1 MGKEKKRK
9 EIEEKKSLLSFE
21 AEVSL
26 FGLLL
31 FTISLIGMINQGII
45 GGLLTFILSFCF
57 GSFYWIFL
65 LLGLFYG
72 LYIFINKK
80 RPRIK
85 IGIKLMAVLIILIF
99 GLIWASDG
107 GVSSPS
113 IKNALN
119 DYSIRFDYVAVS
131 RIRVDLNKVKSL
143 GGGAVGYFL
152 YSLLYTLTSEIGTK
166 LIYLI
171 MVFSSLFIL
180 LKPIIKK
187 SYLFVKTVIKKLKIA
202 STLSMKDLENKEE
215 IKLTT
220 EKEIQPFSN
229 EDKEET
235 VTPMEEYDYRKDF
248 FSRKIVDDLKEEKEV
263 KKENRFNIFK
273 ETIIEDEKPSS
284 PFIDFEEKNNIEKPQ
299 IVTEKIEEKNI
310 IENTAPIMEEKM
322 VSEIN
327 PVKPYI
333 NYQAEEY
340 QLPPLDLLEENP
352 DNSLNVLLLEEVEN
366 SKNILNNKLNELKI
380 KAQVTGFTIGPTVT
394 RFEIVPEAGSN
405 TKVSNIESIKNDL
418 MLSIAATKVR
428 MESPIPGMSAV
439 GLEIPNKVRKNVFLK
454 EILENSADNKEL
466 LMVGLGK
473 DINGKSIVICLNKMP
488 HLLIAG
494 QTGSGK
500 SICISSIII
509 SLIMRTNPEEVKLML
524 IDPKKVE
531 MLLYANMPHLMCPVI
546 TDAKKASVAL
556 NKVVLEMDKRYDL
569 FSSVGV
575 RNIEGYNQYAVE
587 NQIKKMPYLVIII
600 DELADLMLVASK
612 DVEDSIQ
619 RITQLARA
627 AGIHLVV
634 ATQRPSVNVITGV
647 IKANIP
653 SRISFAVSSQIDS
666 RTILDS
672 IGAEDLLGKGD
683 MLLSVTGMDLKR
695 IQGAF
700 VSDKEISKV
709 VQYIKQKAST
719 SYMSDFMNLD
729 PEPIP
734 VSIGFEGLDETNDDD
749 IYEDIKMF
757 VIKERKA
764 SASLLQRKFSIGFIR
779 AARLIDRLEEDGI
792 IGPANGA
799 KPREILVDDK
809 GEENGKN

>member
-31 FTISLIGMINQGII
+31 FTISLIGIINQGII
-45 GGLLTFILSFCF
+45 GGLLTFVLSFCF

-80 RPRIK
+80 RPKIK

-119 DYSIRFDYVAVS
+119 DYSIRFDYVATS

-171 MVFSSLFIL
+171 MVFFSLFIL

-187 SYLFVKTVIKKLKIA
+187 TYLFVKTMIKKIKIA
-202 STLSMKDLENKEE
+202 SNLSLKDLENNEE
-215 IKLTT
+215 IKLNTDVEIEPQVKE
-220 EKEIQPFSN
+220 EKEEII
-229 EDKEET
+229 
-235 VTPMEEYDYRKDF
+235 TPMEEYDYRKEIFSNKIIEDF
-248 FSRKIVDDLKEEKEV
+248 KENKEEKIE
-263 KKENRFNIFK
+263 KKENKFNIFK
-273 ETIIEDEKPSS
+273 ETIIEDEKPSN
-284 PFIDFEEKNNIEKPQ
+284 PFINFEEEKEETNSSQ
-299 IVTEKIEEKNI
+299 IVET
-310 IENTAPIMEEKM
+310 KM

-333 NYQAEEY
+333 NYQKEEY
-340 QLPPLDLLEENP
+340 TLPPLSLLEENP
-352 DNSLNVLLLEEVEN
+352 DNSLNEQLLEEVEN
-366 SKNILNNKLNELKI
+366 SQNILNNKLNELKI
-380 KAQVTGFTIGPTVT
+380 KAQVSSFTIGPTVT

-454 EILENSADNKEL
+454 EILENSMDNKEL

-556 NKVVLEMDKRYDL
+556 NKVVSEMDKRYDL

-575 RNIEGYNQYAVE
+575 RNIEGYNQYAIE
-587 NQIKKMPYLVIII
+587 NQIEKMPYLVIII

-700 VSDKEISKV
+700 VSDKEISRV
-709 VQYIKQKAST
+709 VQYIKQNAST

-734 VSIGFEGLDETNDDD
+734 VSIGFETIDETNDDD

>member
-1 MGKEKKRK
+1 MVIKMGKDKKRK
-9 EIEEKKSLLSFE
+9 EVEEKKTLFSFE

-45 GGLLTFILSFCF
+45 GGLLTFVLSFCF

-65 LLGLFYG
+65 LLGLFFG
-72 LYIFINKK
+72 LYIFIYKK
-80 RPRIK
+80 RPKIK
-85 IGIKLMAVLIILIF
+85 IGIRLLAILILLTF

-107 GVSSPS
+107 GVMNPS

-119 DYSIRFDYVAVS
+119 DYSIRFDYAAIS
-131 RIRVDLNKVKSL
+131 RIRVDLDKVKSL

-152 YSLLYTLTSEIGTK
+152 YSLLYTLTNEIGTK
-166 LIYLI
+166 IIYLV
-171 MVFSSLFIL
+171 MVFASLYILARPFI
-180 LKPIIKK
+180 KKGYIFTKKIIKR
-187 SYLFVKTVIKKLKIA
+187 LKIA
-202 STLSMKDLENKEE
+202 SRIEETELETPEGIKLNTEVETENLNTNFDLETEDE
-215 IKLTT
+215 I
-220 EKEIQPFSN
+220 
-229 EDKEET
+229 
-235 VTPMEEYDYRKDF
+235 TPMVEYDYRKEM
-248 FSRKIVDDLKEEKEV
+248 FSNKIVNEMTKEEKP
-263 KKENRFNIFK
+263 RPFNVFK
-273 ETIIEDEKPSS
+273 EKIIEEKPKTPFINFDSDKPKIKEVEKVVETPVVSQTKPVS
-284 PFIDFEEKNNIEKPQ
+284 PFINYKAT
-299 IVTEKIEEKNI
+299 TE
-310 IENTAPIMEEKM
+310 
-322 VSEIN
+322 
-327 PVKPYI
+327 
-333 NYQAEEY
+333 NYK
-340 QLPPLDLLEENP
+340 LPPLDLLLDNP
-352 DNSLNVLLLEEVEN
+352 ESNLSPELLEEIEK
-366 SKNILNNKLNELKI
+366 SKSVLNNKLNELKVR
-380 KAQVTGFTIGPTVT
+380 AQVEGFTVGPTVT

-405 TKVSNIESIKNDL
+405 TKVSNIESVKNDL

-439 GLEIPNKVRKNVFLK
+439 GLEIPNKTRQNVYLK
-454 EILENSADNKEL
+454 EILDASTENKEIL
-466 LMVGLGK
+466 LTGLGK
-473 DINGKSIVICLNKMP
+473 DINGKPIVICLNKMP

-500 SICISSIII
+500 SICISTIII
-509 SLIMRTNPEEVKLML
+509 SLIMRTNPDEVKLML

-556 NKVVLEMDKRYDL
+556 NKVVSEMDKRYDL
-569 FSSVGV
+569 FSTVGV
-575 RNIEGYNQYAVE
+575 RNIEGYNDYAVE
-587 NQIKKMPYLVIII
+587 NGITKMPYLVIII

-627 AGIHLVV
+627 AGIHLIV

-683 MLLSVTGMDLKR
+683 MLLSVTGMELKR
-695 IQGAF
+695 IQGAY
-700 VSDKEISKV
+700 VSDKEINRI
-709 VQYIKQKAST
+709 VQYIKQNAAT
-719 SYMSDFMNLD
+719 SYMDDFMNLD

-734 VSIGFEGLDETNDDD
+734 VSIGFDSLDETNDDD

-757 VIKERKA
+757 VIRERKA

-799 KPREILVDDK
+799 KPREILVDDNNK
-809 GEENGKN
+809 

>member
-1 MGKEKKRK
+1 MMGKDKKRK

-31 FTISLIGMINQGII
+31 FTISLIGMINQGVI
-45 GGLLTFILSFCF
+45 GGLLTFVLAFCF

-65 LLGLFYG
+65 LLGLFFG

-80 RPRIK
+80 RPKIK
-85 IGIKLMAVLIILIF
+85 IGIRLMAVLIILLF

-107 GVSSPS
+107 GLSNPS
-113 IKNALN
+113 VKNALN
-119 DYSIRFDYVAVS
+119 DYSIRFDYAAIS

-143 GGGAVGYFL
+143 GGGAAGYFL
-152 YSLLYTLTSEIGTK
+152 YSLLYSLTSEIGTK
-166 LIYLI
+166 IIYLI
-171 MVFSSLFIL
+171 MVFSSFYIL
-180 LKPIIKK
+180 VRPLIKK
-187 SYLFVKTVIKKLKIA
+187 SYLFVKKTIKKLKIA
-202 STLSMKDLENKEE
+202 STLTDKELNNPEGLKLNTEEDIVLNTNLGPIEMDTEEE
-215 IKLTT
+215 I
-220 EKEIQPFSN
+220 
-229 EDKEET
+229 
-235 VTPMEEYDYRKDF
+235 TPMKEYDYRKEM
-248 FSRKIVDDLKEEKEV
+248 FSSKLVEELNESKP
-263 KKENRFNIFK
+263 KTFNIFK
-273 ETIIEDEKPSS
+273 EQIIEDKPKS
-284 PFIDFEEKNNIEKPQ
+284 PFITLDEEQIKKNDSTIVVEKKVESVITP
-299 IVTEKIEEKNI
+299 
-310 IENTAPIMEEKM
+310 
-322 VSEIN
+322 VS
-327 PVKPYI
+327 PFI
-333 NYQAEEY
+333 NYQSNNENY
-340 QLPPLDLLEENP
+340 KLPPLDLLADNP
-352 DNSLNVLLLEEVEN
+352 DNELSPELILEIEN
-366 SKNILNNKLNELKI
+366 SRNTLNNKLNELKVR
-380 KAQVTGFTIGPTVT
+380 AQVEGFTVGPSVT
-394 RFEIVPEAGSN
+394 RFEIVPEPGSN
-405 TKVSNIESIKNDL
+405 TKVSNIESVKNDL

-439 GLEIPNKVRKNVFLK
+439 GLEIPNKNRQNVYLK
-454 EILENSADNKEL
+454 EILESSTENKEL
-466 LMVGLGK
+466 LLTGLGK
-473 DINGKSIVICLNKMP
+473 DINGKPIVICLNKMP

-500 SICISSIII
+500 SICISTIII
-509 SLIMRTNPEEVKLML
+509 SLIMRTNPDEVKLML

-556 NKVVLEMDKRYDL
+556 NKVVSEMDKRYDL

-575 RNIEGYNQYAVE
+575 RNIEGYNEYAIE
-587 NQIKKMPYLVIII
+587 NGVNKMPYLVIII

-627 AGIHLVV
+627 AGIHLIV

-695 IQGAF
+695 IQGAY
-700 VSDKEISKV
+700 VSDKEINRI
-709 VQYIKQKAST
+709 VQYIKQNSST
-719 SYMSDFMNLD
+719 SYMDDFMNLD

-734 VSIGFEGLDETNDDD
+734 VSIGFESLDETNDDD
-749 IYEDIKMF
+749 IYEDIKAF

-799 KPREILVDDK
+799 KPREILVDDNTNK
-809 GEENGKN
+809 F

>member
-31 FTISLIGMINQGII
+31 FTISLIGIINQGII

-80 RPRIK
+80 RPKIK

-119 DYSIRFDYVAVS
+119 DYSIRFDYVATS

-187 SYLFVKTVIKKLKIA
+187 TYLFVKTMIKKIKIA
-202 STLSMKDLENKEE
+202 SNLSLKDLENNEE
-215 IKLTT
+215 IKLNTDVEIEPQVKE
-220 EKEIQPFSN
+220 EKEEII
-229 EDKEET
+229 
-235 VTPMEEYDYRKDF
+235 TPMEEYDYRKEIFSNKIIEDF
-248 FSRKIVDDLKEEKEV
+248 KENKEEKIE
-263 KKENRFNIFK
+263 KKENKFNIFK
-273 ETIIEDEKPSS
+273 ETIIEDEKPSN
-284 PFIDFEEKNNIEKPQ
+284 PFINFEEEKEETNSSQ
-299 IVTEKIEEKNI
+299 IVET
-310 IENTAPIMEEKM
+310 KM

-333 NYQAEEY
+333 NYQKEEY
-340 QLPPLDLLEENP
+340 TLPPLSLLEENP
-352 DNSLNVLLLEEVEN
+352 DNSLNEQLLEEVEN
-366 SKNILNNKLNELKI
+366 SQNILNNKLNELKI
-380 KAQVTGFTIGPTVT
+380 KAQVSSFTIGPTVT

-454 EILENSADNKEL
+454 EILENSMDNKEL

-556 NKVVLEMDKRYDL
+556 NKVVSEMDKRYDL

-575 RNIEGYNQYAVE
+575 RNIEGYNQYAIE
-587 NQIKKMPYLVIII
+587 NQIEKMPYLVIII

-700 VSDKEISKV
+700 VSDKEISRV
-709 VQYIKQKAST
+709 VQYIKQNAST

-734 VSIGFEGLDETNDDD
+734 VSIGFETIDETNDDD

-799 KPREILVDDK
+799 KPREILVEDK

>member
-80 RPRIK
+80 RPKIK

-107 GVSSPS
+107 GISSPS

-119 DYSIRFDYVAVS
+119 DYSVRFDYVAIS

-143 GGGAVGYFL
+143 GGGAIGYFL

-187 SYLFVKTVIKKLKIA
+187 VYLFVKTTIKKLKIA
-202 STLSMKDLENKEE
+202 SNLSLKDLEKKEE
-215 IKLTT
+215 IKLSTDIEIEPT
-220 EKEIQPFSN
+220 IKE
-229 EDKEET
+229 EKEET
-235 VTPMEEYDYRKDF
+235 ITPMEEYDYRKEI
-248 FSRKIVDDLKEEKEV
+248 FSNKIIEDLKEKKEEKIE
-263 KKENRFNIFK
+263 KKENKFNIFK
-273 ETIIEDEKPSS
+273 ETIIEDEKPSN
-284 PFIDFEEKNNIEKPQ
+284 PFINFEEEKQETNNTQ
-299 IVTEKIEEKNI
+299 IVETK
-310 IENTAPIMEEKM
+310 T

-333 NYQAEEY
+333 NYQKEEY
-340 QLPPLDLLEENP
+340 TLPPLSLLEENP
-352 DNSLNVLLLEEVEN
+352 DNSLNEQLLEEVEN
-366 SKNILNNKLNELKI
+366 SQNILNNKLNELKI
-380 KAQVTGFTIGPTVT
+380 KADVSSFTIGPTVT

-439 GLEIPNKVRKNVFLK
+439 GLEIPNKIRKNVFLK
-454 EILENSADNKEL
+454 EILENSMDNKEL

-509 SLIMRTNPEEVKLML
+509 SLIMRTDPKEVKLML

-556 NKVVLEMDKRYDL
+556 NKVVSEMDKRYDL

-575 RNIEGYNQYAVE
+575 RNIEGYNQYAIE
-587 NQIKKMPYLVIII
+587 NQIEKMPYLVIII

-700 VSDKEISKV
+700 VSDKEISRV
-709 VQYIKQKAST
+709 VQYIKQNAST

-734 VSIGFEGLDETNDDD
+734 VSIGFETIDETNDDD

-799 KPREILVDDK
+799 KPREILVEDK